1 MKLILASSSLR
12 RQEVLR
18 SARIAFTPL
27 SSNVPEEVRPGES
40 PVAYSSRLARD
51 KATAVWNSSKSPD
64 ILVLGADTVV
74 VVDEHILEKPL
85 NDADSSRMLRM
96 LSGRSHQVVTSVCLL
111 GDGVDEARSE
121 TTVVHVLPI
130 SDREIQEYIAS
141 GESMD
146 KAGGYAIQGM
156 ASRWIPRVEG
166 CYFNV
171 VGLPVSVVYRM
182 LVKAGA
188 AEVTQPG

>member
-18 SARIAFTPL
+18 SARIAFTPMP
-27 SSNVPEEVRPGES
+27 SNVPEEIRPGEK
-40 PVAYSSRLARD
+40 PGAYSSRLARD
-51 KATAVWNSSKSPD
+51 KATAVWESVKATD
-64 ILVLGADTVV
+64 VLVLGADTVV

-85 NDADSSRMLRM
+85 NDADAGRMLRM
-96 LSGRSHQVVTSVCLL
+96 ISGRSHEVVTSVCLL
-111 GDGVDEARSE
+111 GDGIDEATSE
-121 TTVVHVLPI
+121 TTLVHVLPI
-130 SDREIQEYIAS
+130 SDREIEEYVTT
-141 GESMD
+141 GEPTD

-171 VGLPVSVVYRM
+171 VGLPLSVVYRM
-182 LVKAGA
+182 LIRAGA
-188 AEVTQPG
+188 LNVTHPG